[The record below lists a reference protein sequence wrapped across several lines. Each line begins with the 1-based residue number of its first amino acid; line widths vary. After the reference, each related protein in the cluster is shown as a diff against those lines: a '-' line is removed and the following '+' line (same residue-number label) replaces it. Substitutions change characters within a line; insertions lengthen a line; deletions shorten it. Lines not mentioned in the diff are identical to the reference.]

1 MHSFLKKLKTNDFI
15 DAVYYVN
22 YKYSYVSSPKTA
34 SNGNK
39 YVLLRIKDA
48 SLENNESATV
58 FFYYKNDSDIAFL
71 QENYEGRTV
80 YLKINGRCFGT
91 YPDIKISSNLIVP
104 ANEKSGIVFDTS
116 DLFSYSD
123 YYRNKLLSV
132 AGLTNVALRHTS
144 SDVFQDLYD
153 IISIGKKLKF
163 KRIFNSPYDKYQINV
178 FIDDIDEVFNIP
190 AYLTPTMATL
200 IDEGFKF
207 DIIVT
212 DVPPRDESANLNAG
226 MRVTIKGMK

>member
-1 MHSFLKKLKTNDFI
+1 MHKFLKNLTINEIVDSVYFI
-15 DAVYYVN
+15 D
-22 YKYSYVSSPKTA
+22 YKHSLISKPRIS

-39 YVLLRIKDA
+39 YVIFKCKDA
-48 SLENNESATV
+48 SLSNFETASIYFYFNNI
-58 FFYYKNDSDIAFL
+58 SDIKPF
-71 QENYEGRTV
+71 EDGFEGRSC
-80 YLKINGRCFGT
+80 YAKITGRCFSD
-91 YPDIKISSNLIVP
+91 YPNIKISSSLIIP
-104 ANEKSGIVFDTS
+104 ANEKSRIVFDTS

-132 AGLTNVALRHTS
+132 EGLTNVALRHTS
-144 SDVFQDLYD
+144 SDAFQDLYD

-163 KRIFNSPYDKYQINV
+163 KRVFNSPHDKYQINV
-178 FIDDIDEVFNIP
+178 FIDDIDEVFNVP

-200 IDEGFKF
+200 IDEGYKF

-212 DVPPRDESANLNAG
+212 DVLPRDESANLNAG